1 MVSGA
6 SCKTIGNA
14 NFTTCG
20 ESYRA
25 CWERGAAAMKTT
37 TFLLLGPACVAVVF
51 AVGVRGE
58 AGRRFGG
65 CGVDGVEGGDDC
77 GGI

>member
-1 MVSGA
+1 MLTSQPAGSPVGLLGIGA
-6 SCKTIGNA
+6 LL
-14 NFTTCG
+14 
-20 ESYRA
+20 
-25 CWERGAAAMKTT
+25 AMKTT
-37 TFLLLGPACVAVVF
+37 IFLLLGLACVAVVF

-65 CGVDGVEGGDDC
+65 CGVDGLEGGDDC